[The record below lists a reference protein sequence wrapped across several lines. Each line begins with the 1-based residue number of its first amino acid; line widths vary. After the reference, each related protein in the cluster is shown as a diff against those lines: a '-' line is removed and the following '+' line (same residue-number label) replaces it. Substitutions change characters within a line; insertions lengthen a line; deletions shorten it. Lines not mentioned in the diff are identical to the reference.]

1 MMATKKTY
9 TVEITCDV
17 CKKRENVREREPQ
30 SFMDIS
36 CATRKIGYADEY
48 GKFHKKDKQPLL
60 IKNLDL
66 CPECREKAYTK
77 IIAETSQN
85 FTTESYYS
93 FLSDEGAEGTE

>member
-17 CKKRENVREREPQ
+17 CKKRENVRERESQ
-30 SFMDIS
+30 SFIDTS
-36 CATRKIGYADEY
+36 CATREIGYADEY
-48 GKFHKKDKQPLL
+48 GKFHKNDKQPLL

-93 FLSDEGAEGTE
+93 FLSD